1 MYLIKALSSPLPSEE
16 SNLKDNK
23 VIACLGPKAI
33 HKSLSDKVHGN
44 NPAGREKTFF
54 ISKTGILKEN
64 RVRTGI

>member
-1 MYLIKALSSPLPSEE
+1 MYLMKVLSSLLPSEE

-23 VIACLGPKAI
+23 VIVCLGPKAI

-44 NPAGREKTFF
+44 NPAGREKSFF

-64 RVRTGI
+64 GVRTGI